1 LRAAVPTPPRATL
14 VVSLIVV
21 NESTVNILTDER
33 GTPGQPTLSMLGI
46 TKHYDGVAALTDVTF
61 DVLPG
66 EVHALL
72 GENGAG
78 KSTLMNIASGATTP
92 DAGTIVVRG
101 EQTETLTPALAQS
114 LGIAMVHQHPALLP
128 DMTVAE
134 NIRVAVGVEHL
145 RRRDLDA
152 AKAMRSLLD
161 DVHFQGH
168 LEDRVSSLSVARRH
182 LLEIAKAFAV
192 SPRLLILDEPTAP
205 LSQDSVELLFSF
217 VRKLAADGTAVV
229 YITHRLGE
237 VREIADRVTVLR
249 DGTLRGTSSVKA
261 ISDADLLAMIVGR
274 TLGATFP
281 PKHTADTDAAPN
293 LRVEGLSGHGFENI
307 SLAAREGEI
316 VGIAGVVG
324 NGQPAFLRALAGRG
338 PATGAVNVA
347 GQELSRRGLLESVA
361 YMPADRLTEGLMI
374 DLNVREN
381 TALTALDRL
390 RVGPFMSSRRE
401 VAAVERELSEL
412 AVKAPSLEAPVS
424 ALSGG
429 NQQKIVMARAML
441 SDPSILVAD
450 EPTQGVDVGARAEIY
465 RILREVAGRGVPV
478 VVGSSDT
485 KELEGLCDRV
495 IVMSRGHA
503 VATLEG
509 DDVTEER
516 IVHAAISAT
525 THTKEQ
531 AARKPSG
538 LSRLARFIEGDYAPV
553 VILAVVMIALGLY
566 ILSRNG
572 RYLSNYNINSVM
584 FACAALG
591 FISLGQTFALLL
603 GGIDLSVGPLAGF
616 LVVLASFFVLDGHS
630 PATWALGFVVM
641 LVSAAGVGLF
651 NGALIRFAKFTPV
664 AATLVTYIGLGGLAY
679 TLRSAP
685 DGYIAPSVTNAI
697 ATKIGPVPIA
707 FIVFVLCAFGL
718 ELGLRKSRFG
728 MRLRA
733 VGSDEESARRVG
745 VPVNRTAL
753 LGYLGASLLTLLGAV
768 VLLAQLGVGDPGQ
781 GTGYTLTS
789 ITAVVLGGTS
799 LLGGRGTFIGTLM
812 GAGLS
817 VQVLNATVFL
827 GLSQSWQY
835 IFQGLLIVAGA
846 ILYSQVRR
854 GAYRE
859 HATA

>member
-1 LRAAVPTPPRATL
+1 
-14 VVSLIVV
+14 VV
-21 NESTVNILTDER
+21 NEATLNAPVAN
-33 GTPGQPTLSMLGI
+33 GGAAVGPTLSMFAIAKDYGAI
-46 TKHYDGVAALTDVTF
+46 AALSDVSF

-78 KSTLMNIASGATTP
+78 KSTLMNVASGTTAP
-92 DAGTIVVRG
+92 DGGTIVFDGAPVYH
-101 EQTETLTPALAQS
+101 LTPALAQE
-114 LGIAMVHQHPALLP
+114 LGIAIVHQHPALLP

-134 NIRVAVGVEHL
+134 NIRVAVGLGHL
-145 RRRDLDA
+145 RRRDPDA
-152 AKAMRSLLD
+152 TKAMRSLLD

-182 LLEIAKAFAV
+182 LLELAKAFAV

-205 LSQDSVELLFSF
+205 FSQDSVDLLFAA
-217 VRKLAADGTAVV
+217 VRNLAEAGTAVV

-237 VREIADRVTVLR
+237 VRAIADRVTVLR
-249 DGTLRGTSSVKA
+249 DGAVRGTSAVKD
-261 ISDADLLAMIVGR
+261 ISDADLLALIIGR
-274 TLGATFP
+274 RLETTFP
-281 PKHTADTDAAPN
+281 AKQSHVADEPPL
-293 LRVEGLSGHGFENI
+293 LRVEGLSGNGFDDI
-307 SLAAREGEI
+307 SFDVGKGEI
-316 VGIAGVVG
+316 VGVAGVAG
-324 NGQPAFLRALAGRG
+324 NGQPALLRALAGRE
-338 PATGAVNVA
+338 PSTGSVTVS
-347 GQELSRRGLLESVA
+347 GRELSRRALLASAA
-361 YMPADRLTEGLMI
+361 YMPADRLTEGLMV

-381 TALTALDRL
+381 AAMTALDRL
-390 RVGPFMSSRRE
+390 RVGPFVSRRRE

-429 NQQKIVMARAML
+429 NQQKIVMTRAML
-441 SDPSILVAD
+441 SEPAILVAD

-478 VVGSSDT
+478 VVASTDT

-495 IVMSRGHA
+495 LVMSRGQA

-509 DDVTEER
+509 EAVTEER
-516 IVHAAISAT
+516 MVHAAISAT
-525 THTKEQ
+525 RHTSEQ
-531 AARKPSG
+531 AARTQ
-538 LSRLARFIEGDYAPV
+538 SRMSRVARLIEGDYAPV
-553 VILAVVMIALGLY
+553 AVLALVIIVLGAY
-566 ILSRNG
+566 VLSHNS
-572 RYLSNYNINSVM
+572 RYLSNYNINTVM

-616 LVVLASFFVLDGHS
+616 LVVLGSFFILDGRS
-630 PATWALGFVVM
+630 PAVWALGFALM
-641 LVSAAGVGLF
+641 LLSAVGIGLL
-651 NGALIRFAKFTPV
+651 NGALIRYAKFTPV
-664 AATLVTYIGLGGLAY
+664 AATLVTYIALGGLAFR
-679 TLRSAP
+679 LRSAP
-685 DGYIAPSVTNAI
+685 DGYIATSVTNAI
-697 ATKIGPVPIA
+697 STKVGPVPLA
-707 FIVFVLCAFGL
+707 FVVFVLCALGL
-718 ELGLRKSRFG
+718 ELGLRRTRFG

-753 LGYLGASLLTLLGAV
+753 LGYIGASLLTLLGAI

-827 GLSQSWQY
+827 SLDQKWQY
-835 IFQGLLIVAGA
+835 IFQGLLIVAAA
-846 ILYSQVRR
+846 IIYSQVRR
-854 GAYRE
+854 GAAR
-859 HATA
+859 TPGQP

>member
-1 LRAAVPTPPRATL
+1 VAVTVIA
-14 VVSLIVV
+14 
-21 NESTVNILTDER
+21 EKSTTAE
-33 GTPGQPTLSMLGI
+33 QPTLSMVGI
-46 TKHYDGVAALTDVTF
+46 TKHFDGVAALREVSF

-78 KSTLMNIASGATTP
+78 KSTLMNVASGTTTP
-92 DAGTIVVRG
+92 DQGSIDFDGSPV
-101 EQTETLTPALAQS
+101 ENLSPALAQE
-114 LGIAMVHQHPALLP
+114 LGIAIVHQHPALLP

-134 NIRVAVGVEHL
+134 NIRVAVAPEHL
-145 RRRDLDA
+145 RRRHADA
-152 AKAMRSLLD
+152 TRAMRSLLD
-161 DVHFQGH
+161 DVHFLGD

-182 LLEIAKAFAV
+182 LLELAKAFAV

-205 LSQDSVELLFSF
+205 LSQDSVELLFTA
-217 VRKLAADGTAVV
+217 VRELAGRGTAVV

-249 DGTLRGTSSVKA
+249 DGANRGTSAVKD
-261 ISDADLLAMIVGR
+261 ISNEALLALIIGR
-274 TLGATFP
+274 TLEATFP
-281 PKHTADTDAAPN
+281 PKHAADTGEAP
-293 LRVEGLSGHGFENI
+293 LLQVEGLSGQGFESI
-307 SLAAREGEI
+307 SLTAGTGEI

-324 NGQPAFLRALAGRG
+324 NGQPAFLRALAGRA
-338 PATGAVNVA
+338 PATGSVKVA
-347 GQELSRRGLLESVA
+347 GKDLSRRARLKRAA
-361 YMPADRLTEGLMI
+361 YMPADRLTEGLML

-381 TALTALDRL
+381 SALTALDRL
-390 RVGPFMSSRRE
+390 TSGPIVSPGRE
-401 VAAVERELSEL
+401 RNAVEHELTEL
-412 AVKAPSLEAPVS
+412 AVRAPSLEAPVS

-441 SDPSILVAD
+441 SEPAILVAD

-465 RILREVAGRGVPV
+465 RILREVSASGVPV
-478 VVGSSDT
+478 VVSSSDT
-485 KELEGLCDRV
+485 LELEGLCDRV
-495 IVMSRGHA
+495 IVMSRGHS

-509 DDVTEER
+509 EAVTEER

-525 THTKEQ
+525 THTGEQ
-531 AARKPSG
+531 AGRRAGAS
-538 LSRLARFIEGDYAPV
+538 SRITRFIEGDYAPV
-553 VILAVVMIALGLY
+553 LVLAAVMFALGAY
-566 ILSRNG
+566 VLSRND
-572 RYLSNYNINSVM
+572 RYLSDFNINSVM

-616 LVVLASFFVLDGHS
+616 LVVLASFFVLDGKS
-630 PATWALGFVVM
+630 PAFWALGFVLMV
-641 LVSAAGVGLF
+641 LCAVGVGLV
-651 NGALIRFAKFTPV
+651 NGGLIRFAKFTPV
-664 AATLVTYIGLGGLAY
+664 AATLVTYIGLGGLAF

-685 DGYIAPSVTNAI
+685 DGYIAASVTDAI
-697 ATKIGPVPIA
+697 STKVGPVPVA
-707 FIVFVLCAFGL
+707 FVVFVLCALAL
-718 ELGLRKSRFG
+718 ELGLRTTRFG

-745 VPVNRTAL
+745 VPTNRTAL
-753 LGYLGASLLTLLGAV
+753 LGYVGASFLTLLGAI

-827 GLSQSWQY
+827 SLDQKWQY
-835 IFQGLLIVAGA
+835 IFQGLLIVAA
-846 ILYSQVRR
+846 ALIYSQVRR
-854 GAYRE
+854 TSLRVRFR
-859 HATA
+859 